1 MLYARTQKNLP
12 CQETW
17 ARLRMKAALRLKMM
31 RIKMAK
37 SSSYVKLR
45 PYSTCRRANNI
56 LGIAIKVLF

>member
-1 MLYARTQKNLP
+1 MLYACTQKNLP

-17 ARLRMKAALRLKMM
+17 ARLRMKGALRLKMM

-37 SSSYVKLR
+37 SSSYVKLG
-45 PYSTCRRANNI
+45 PYPTCRYANNI